1 MPPSPGL
8 GRRCEAITLPL
19 PSAPC
24 YHCPQHHH
32 HPLQP
37 PELPEAGPVL
47 GGRASVTKPGW
58 PHPMEASRP
67 LSRSRLSQ
75 WGSAGRAENLRPRKG
90 HKSPSASFESTGLAY
105 GHQTRGLNR
114 TCCARQLEAQLVRH
128 TGCSKASPG
137 TRGAGRRGDTPQP
150 PPHPSARPRPS
161 HAFACGGARQRNRSG
176 VFLGHSTTG

>member
-8 GRRCEAITLPL
+8 GRRCEAITSPL

-37 PELPEAGPVL
+37 PELSVARPVL
-47 GGRASVTKPGW
+47 GGWASVTKPGW
-58 PHPMEASRP
+58 PCPMEASR
-67 LSRSRLSQ
+67 LLGRSRLSQ
-75 WGSAGRAENLRPRKG
+75 WGSAGRAENLWPGKG
-90 HKSPSASFESTGLAY
+90 LKSASASFESTRLAY

-114 TCCARQLEAQLVRH
+114 ICCARQLEALLVRH
-128 TGCSKASPG
+128 TGCSTASPG
-137 TRGAGRRGDTPQP
+137 TRGAGRRGDTPP
-150 PPHPSARPRPS
+150 NRPRPS
-161 HAFACGGARQRNRSG
+161 HAFACGGARQRSRSG